1 MCRRI
6 ALAPISACI
15 GCRRSGFM
23 RTQLAHLRRVLP
35 RHVAEGGRNL
45 RGRRLQ
51 PDAHVGWTS
60 TRHPSHEPEP
70 RMTATLTQS
79 VKLEQV

>member
-1 MCRRI
+1 
-6 ALAPISACI
+6 
-15 GCRRSGFM
+15 M

-70 RMTATLTQS
+70 RGARSHGRRQTRQEFREPAWRRS
-79 VKLEQV
+79 WRSPWSSSRF